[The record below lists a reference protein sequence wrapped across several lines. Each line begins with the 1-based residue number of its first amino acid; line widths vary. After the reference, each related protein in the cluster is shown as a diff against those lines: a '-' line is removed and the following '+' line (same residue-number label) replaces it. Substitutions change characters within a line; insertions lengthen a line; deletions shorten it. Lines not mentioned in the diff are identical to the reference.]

1 MRGLLVRWVLTA
13 FALWLTATVFPGLI
27 TIRNA
32 GAALIAALVLGL
44 VNAVVRPIL
53 VLLTFPF
60 TLVTLGLFLFVL
72 NAAMFGLAAWIAGQ
86 GFEVHGFWG
95 AVIGSICVSAISLVL
110 TWLIGERG
118 GVKKLEEKYG
128 RE

>member
-60 TLVTLGLFLFVL
+60 TLVTLGLFLFVV
-72 NAAMFGLAAWIAGQ
+72 NAAMFALAAAIAGQ

-118 GVKKLEEKYG
+118 GVKKLEKKYG